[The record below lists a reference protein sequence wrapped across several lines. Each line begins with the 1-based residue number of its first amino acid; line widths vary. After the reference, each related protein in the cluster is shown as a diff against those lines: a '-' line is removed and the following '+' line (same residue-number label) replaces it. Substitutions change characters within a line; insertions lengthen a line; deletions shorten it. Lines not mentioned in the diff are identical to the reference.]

1 MAWTEEEIRSYIE
14 QGEDTKEEKDSPEEE
29 IRRDNPKDFPFRQN
43 YLYTRKEA
51 WDVYKAYTTS
61 VQTMSG
67 KGDGER
73 EQDPDGIYSTD
84 C

>member
-1 MAWTEEEIRSYIE
+1 V
-14 QGEDTKEEKDSPEEE
+14 
-29 IRRDNPKDFPFRQN
+29 
-43 YLYTRKEA
+43 

-61 VQTMSG
+61 ARTMSG

-84 C
+84 H